1 MRLKTQYFLS
11 AALLVVVTLGLAVAL
26 ATWRANQIAEESIR
40 TALKRIPEDVA
51 VYRTGLESQL
61 KATLRSVAE
70 EPGIKAIFD
79 SPAGTL
85 WDTAKDKAQILGART
100 FFFFD
105 REGVLLARS
114 DRSPVESE
122 RRSFR
127 DVGWVA
133 EPLDTWKEAAATIRE
148 GKTLSVVAAAAVV
161 AGDPEK
167 GEARLVGVV
176 AASIPFDEGRARELR
191 DLTGGQVTFVADMAK
206 KGGPPQLEVGAA
218 TDPLAG
224 ERIVT
229 ALNRDARD
237 RALLLGEGREVGPLD
252 LVVEGERRV
261 VKAIPLLSASGD
273 VLGAVVVS
281 RSREEETAAFRQI
294 RETLLLVGLGVLLV
308 SIPISFLL
316 GGRIARPLQ
325 QLASGAIAV
334 RDGDLDV
341 KLPSGGSGEVGLV
354 ARAFEALVGELREK
368 RQLEELLADM
378 GRRRADATH
387 GIPPAAGTAA
397 ATATTD
403 AARAAA
409 LGPRV
414 GATFAGR
421 YDVLS
426 VLGLGGMGAVYRVLD
441 RELDEEV
448 ALKVLTPEAF
458 AEGTQAVQTLKQE
471 IRLARKITHPNVV
484 RTHDLGEADGIRFLT
499 MEYVPGT
506 TLRELLDRRGAL
518 ALSPGLQI
526 AKQLCR
532 GLTAVH
538 EAGIIHRDIKPQN
551 IMVLPNGVVKLMD
564 FGIARPTEGLDPAAV
579 DGQTVGTPFYMSP
592 EQATGRELDARSD
605 LYTVGVVLFELFT
618 GQRPFP
624 AKDARGGDAPARHH
638 RAAEADVAPSRP
650 PRLPRE
656 GRPRLP
662 RQTARAKARERGG
675 TLRRADARRGVRKK
689 HRPERPQRA
698 GRRAALRVAA
708 PCGARRRGVRRP
720 ASSASSSAIRA
731 FSVSTSSAFGASGLP
746 ASGGAAFCLSASRVL
761 SRNGRACAR
770 GGKTSFAPRCAES
783 AASAYQVTKSRK
795 ARSEATISS
804 RRNGSGRSPF
814 LCRASS

>member
-1 MRLKTQYFLS
+1 MRTDTEKTASDSAPTVAAPRVDSRGPASAGLGAAPLAATGLALKTQYFLS

-40 TALKRIPEDVA
+40 KALEKIPGDVA

-79 SPAGTL
+79 SPVGTI
-85 WDTAKDKAQILGART
+85 WDTAKDKAQILNART

-105 REGVLLARS
+105 REGVLVARS
-114 DRSPVESE
+114 DRPPLEEE

-127 DVGWVA
+127 SVLWVA
-133 EPLDTWKEAAATIRE
+133 DPLDSWKEAAATIRE
-148 GKTLSVVAAAAVV
+148 GKTLAVVAAAPVI

-176 AASIPFDEGRARELR
+176 AASIPLDEGRARELR
-191 DLTGGQVTFVADMAK
+191 DLTGGQVAFVADTAK
-206 KGGPPQLEVGAA
+206 KGEPSRLEIGAA
-218 TDPLAG
+218 TDQFGGDMLVPAMKLDPAVPARLFS
-224 ERIVT
+224 ERS
-229 ALNRDARD
+229 
-237 RALLLGEGREVGPLD
+237 EVGPLD
-252 LVVEGERRV
+252 LVVGGDRRV
-261 VKAIPLLSASGD
+261 VKAIPLLSAAGEA
-273 VLGAVVVS
+273 VGAVVVS
-281 RSREEETAAFRQI
+281 RSRLEETAAFRKI

-308 SIPISFLL
+308 SVPVSFLL

-334 RDGDLDV
+334 RDGNLDV
-341 KLPSGGSGEVGLV
+341 KLPSGGSGEVGLL

-368 RQLEELLADM
+368 KQLEELLAEL
-378 GRRRADATH
+378 RRKPADATR
-387 GIPPAAGTAA
+387 GIAPTSATSGDTVTAEA
-397 ATATTD
+397 V
-403 AARAAA
+403 RAAS

-414 GATFAGR
+414 GASFAGR
-421 YDVLS
+421 YDVLA
-426 VLGLGGMGAVYRVLD
+426 VLGRGGMGAVYQVLD

-506 TLRELLDRRGAL
+506 TLRELLDRRGAVAL
-518 ALSPGLQI
+518 APGLQI

-532 GLTAVH
+532 GLGAVH

-564 FGIARPTEGLDPAAV
+564 FGIARAEGADHAALD
-579 DGQTVGTPFYMSP
+579 GLTVGTPFYMSP
-592 EQATGRELDARSD
+592 EQALGRELDARSD
-605 LYTVGVVLFELFT
+605 LYTVGVVLFELFA

-624 AKDARGGDAPARHH
+624 GRD
-638 RAAEADVAPSRP
+638 AAEVMQKHVSLEP
-650 PRLPRE
+650 PRLSTF
-656 GRPRLP
+656 RPDIPEYLERVVVACL
-662 RQTARAKARERGG
+662 AK
-675 TLRRADARRGVRKK
+675 
-689 HRPERPQRA
+689 RPE
-698 GRRAALRVAA
+698 
-708 PCGARRRGVRRP
+708 RRP
-720 ASSASSSAIRA
+720 ASASDLY
-731 FSVSTSSAFGASGLP
+731 GALTRV
-746 ASGGAAFCLSASRVL
+746 AA
-761 SRNGRACAR
+761 
-770 GGKTSFAPRCAES
+770 
-783 AASAYQVTKSRK
+783 
-795 ARSEATISS
+795 
-804 RRNGSGRSPF
+804 
-814 LCRASS
+814 